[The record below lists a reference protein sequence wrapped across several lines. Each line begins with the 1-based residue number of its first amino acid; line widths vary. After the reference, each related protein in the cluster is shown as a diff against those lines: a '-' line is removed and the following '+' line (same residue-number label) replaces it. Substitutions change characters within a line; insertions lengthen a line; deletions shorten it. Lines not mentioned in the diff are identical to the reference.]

1 MSALVGA
8 PVGAERRAIAVEEFG
23 ELEPISRFGGQGRV
37 YRPAVV
43 PAGLGDGS
51 VVVKVY
57 RRAPPAGAG
66 SVLTE
71 MVAWSHLLEPDQRAA
86 LYRVAAWPLAVVRAG
101 EAAAGIAMRDVR
113 GRFSVPF
120 AMPSGRREQVLLTLE
135 HLLGADSFLQMR
147 GLGVTL
153 DTFTRTEVAERICD
167 ALAFLHRHAIVA
179 SDIAPNNLLV
189 AFGAGDEPEV
199 CFIDCD
205 SMVFLGRQ
213 ALTPVQTAD
222 WEIPAAFDESP
233 NTRAADAYK
242 LGLVV
247 LRLFSRSHDARSLGA
262 HVPHVPFELHGL
274 LARALAGDAVNRPPA
289 GEWQRALRGLLA
301 DGRLNERY
309 PGPAPA
315 PRVVVRAMP
324 PGGPQAAPPG
334 VAPGAGLV
342 PGAATGRRT
351 AGTVRLISP
360 GFARRAGAAASQF
373 GGPVAR
379 AAPRAQLTGSVWLR
393 RAVVVAWIVAGTA
406 VLLLLFSRLFAGA
419 IPAPQGGDAGAGFGP
434 GTTGQYQY
442 QYQYQ
447 GYPRDRAILPQNPA
461 FGQAP

>member
-1 MSALVGA
+1 VSALVDA
-8 PVGAERRAIAVEEFG
+8 PAGIERRAIAVQEFG

-51 VVVKVY
+51 VAVKVY
-57 RRAPPAGAG
+57 RRAPPVGAG

-101 EAAAGIAMRDVR
+101 EVAAGIAMRDVR

-120 AMPSGRREQVLLTLE
+120 VMPSGRSERVLLTLE
-135 HLLGADSFLQMR
+135 HLLGGDSFLQMR

-213 ALTPVQTAD
+213 ALTSVQTAD

-242 LGLVV
+242 LGLLV
-247 LRLFSRSHDARSLGA
+247 LRLFARSHDARAVGPHA
-262 HVPHVPFELHGL
+262 RHVPAELHGL
-274 LARALAGDAVNRPPA
+274 AVRALAGDAVNRPPA

-315 PRVVVRAMP
+315 PRVVVRAVA
-324 PGGPQAAPPG
+324 PGTAGAPPSAPAG
-334 VAPGAGLV
+334 VAPA
-342 PGAATGRRT
+342 PGASTGARP

-360 GFARRAGAAASQF
+360 GFAQRAGAAASQF
-373 GGPVAR
+373 GRPVAR
-379 AAPRAQLTGSVWLR
+379 AVPRAQLTGSVWLR

-419 IPAPQGGDAGAGFGP
+419 IPAPQGGNAGAGSTFGP
-434 GTTGQYQY
+434 GTTSPYL
-442 QYQYQ
+442 YQ
-447 GYPRDRAILPQNPA
+447 GYPRNREVLPQYPG
-461 FGQAP
+461 FSQAP